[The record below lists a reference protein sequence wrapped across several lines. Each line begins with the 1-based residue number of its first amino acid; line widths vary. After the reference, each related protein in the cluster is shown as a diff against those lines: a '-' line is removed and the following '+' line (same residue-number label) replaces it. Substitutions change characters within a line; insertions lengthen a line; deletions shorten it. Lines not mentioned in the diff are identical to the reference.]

1 MTQKQFEETFAARK
15 ATYKAQLA
23 DLFKQM
29 YALKEAYHA
38 GNRELEDLRRETIM
52 SDPKKVRKH
61 ECYALQHYLGGVLNE
76 WTKTKQLDAANG
88 VVHFDCCAEDAAV
101 FTITIP
107 LKRLEEG
114 KEE

>member
-1 MTQKQFEETFAARK
+1 MKTMQEFEQLFAQRK
-15 ATYKAQLA
+15 AEHKERVARLYRQLA
-23 DLFKQM
+23 EE
-29 YALKEAYHA
+29 KESYHK
-38 GNRELEDLRRETIM
+38 GNEELNHIRCQTVK

-61 ECYALQHYLGGVLNE
+61 ECYALQHYLGGVLQE
-76 WTKTKQLDAANG
+76 WNKTKQLDAANG

-107 LKRLEEG
+107 LKQSEG